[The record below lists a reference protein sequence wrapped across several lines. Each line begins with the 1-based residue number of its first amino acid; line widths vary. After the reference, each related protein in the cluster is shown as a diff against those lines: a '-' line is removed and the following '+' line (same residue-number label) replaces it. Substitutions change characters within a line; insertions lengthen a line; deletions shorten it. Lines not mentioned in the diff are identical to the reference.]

1 MVKIKTGDFMN
12 LFFVCVKIFFARIL
26 DVTIGTIRGNVML
39 HEKTFLAVFLAFVE
53 TMIWFMVAREAL
65 RIDIS
70 SILIPISYSLGYASG
85 TLIGSFISSKFIP
98 GIFMVQAIVDENKTQ
113 VLKEL
118 KAKGYLVSVIEMTN
132 NFDGEPRIMIYLQV
146 NRKTLHRVEKII
158 RRCDNDAF
166 IAVSE
171 TKKVQNGYVK

>member
-1 MVKIKTGDFMN
+1 MN
-12 LFFVCVKIFFARIL
+12 LFFICIKIFFARIL

-39 HEKTFLAVFLAFVE
+39 KEKTFLAAVLAFLE
-53 TMIWFMVAREAL
+53 TFIWFVIAREAL

-85 TLIGSFISSKFIP
+85 TLIGSFLSSKLIH
-98 GIFMVQAIVDENKTQ
+98 GVVMVQAILDENNEK

-118 KAKGYLVSVIEMTN
+118 KAKGYLVSIINLTN
-132 NFDGEPRIMIYLQV
+132 NFDGNPRIMIYLQV
-146 NRKTLHRVEKII
+146 NRNTLQKVEKII
-158 RRCDNDAF
+158 RRCDQDAF

-171 TKKVQNGYVK
+171 TKHVENGYIK